1 MKNMYFISNG
11 NGEFEYWVDGKCIT
25 DCYNVKDSEDLLS
38 LIHDLNVF
46 GHVPIYKK
54 IEIDEIQELENL

>member
-25 DCYNVKDSEDLLS
+25 DS
-38 LIHDLNVF
+38 LYETISSF
-46 GHVPIYKK
+46 I
-54 IEIDEIQELENL
+54 